1 MHLRM
6 FASHRCGL
14 RPLLG
19 AHRSRVLST
28 GNLQIYWHCPCRNND
43 VPSDQRLFTTFTVV
57 EVAKRARPWNAAMPA
72 FANLFSRRF
81 GTASVKERLKRI
93 NSDQS
98 I

>member
-1 MHLRM
+1 
-6 FASHRCGL
+6 
-14 RPLLG
+14 
-19 AHRSRVLST
+19 
-28 GNLQIYWHCPCRNND
+28 
-43 VPSDQRLFTTFTVV
+43 
-57 EVAKRARPWNAAMPA
+57 MPA